1 MPKIIWLFWIRM
13 IYYNLLKN
21 WDFWF
26 DALGPL
32 SKLAQ
37 DLAREQENGV

>member
-1 MPKIIWLFWIRM
+1 MT
-13 IYYNLLKN
+13 YYNLLKN
-21 WDFWF
+21 WGNWF

-32 SKLAQ
+32 IELAQ